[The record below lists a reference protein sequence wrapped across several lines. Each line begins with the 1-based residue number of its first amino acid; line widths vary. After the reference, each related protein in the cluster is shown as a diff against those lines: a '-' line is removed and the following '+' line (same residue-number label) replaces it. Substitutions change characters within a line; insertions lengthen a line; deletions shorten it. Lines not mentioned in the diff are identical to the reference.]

1 MFKVRVKD
9 TSPERRVRKVLR
21 QFGCQF
27 ETNVKGLPGTPDIVL
42 FELGIIIFVNGCFWH
57 HHYRCPKGGLPKNNR
72 LIWRRKIIA
81 TEIRDAKNIRQ
92 LKELGWEVITIWE
105 CETYSQYR
113 IKQIL
118 TNFLF

>member
-21 QFGCQF
+21 QLGCQF

-57 HHYRCPKGGLPKNNR
+57 HHHCNKGLLPKTNR
-72 LIWRRKIIA
+72 IIWMKKIIA
-81 TEIRDAKNIRQ
+81 TEVRDIKNAKK
-92 LKELGWEVITIWE
+92 LKELGWEVVTIWE
-105 CETYSQYR
+105 CQTYSQNR

-118 TNFLF
+118 ETNLF